1 MEKFSQEPTEPEK
14 FKFTVLKSFLPK
26 FRIKFEN
33 GGAWLQGTSTKGQI
47 YSQMFV
53 RLSICFLFLTS
64 DFISLSHI
72 KLKFAM

>member
-14 FKFTVLKSFLPK
+14 LKFTVLKSFLPK

-33 GGAWLQGTSTKGQI
+33 GGAWLQGTTTKGQM
-47 YSQMFV
+47 SV

-72 KLKFAM
+72 KLKLAM